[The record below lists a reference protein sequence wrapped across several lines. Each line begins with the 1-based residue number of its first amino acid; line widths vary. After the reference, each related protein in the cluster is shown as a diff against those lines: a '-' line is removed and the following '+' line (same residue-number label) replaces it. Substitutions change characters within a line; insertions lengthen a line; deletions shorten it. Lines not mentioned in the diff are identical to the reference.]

1 MADERTQVRCPNPN
15 ILATLVIEM
24 PKECIK
30 SQVLPLKMALKAA
43 HWILDQYRAVPPE
56 TKQLVAESA
65 FRAVGGPFAG
75 LFLDYFKK

>member
-1 MADERTQVRCPNPN
+1 MADEKSQIRCPNPN

-30 SQVLPLKMALKAA
+30 SQILPLKMALKAA
-43 HWILDQYRAVPPE
+43 HWISDQYRAVSPE

-65 FRAVGGPFAG
+65 FRAVGGPFASIC
-75 LFLDYFKK
+75 LSILKK